1 MPSSPI
7 VSLDDQTF
15 DSAAQSA
22 HGTLVVDFWA
32 PWCGPCRAMEGTFAA
47 LAEQLSGRVAFAKV
61 NVDDNPELA
70 RRFSVRAIPTVLVL
84 RDGQVIQSA
93 VGAQSLQSLS
103 ELVGAMSDSKTAPT
117 PM

>member
-15 DSAAQSA
+15 DATAQAA

-32 PWCGPCRAMEGTFAA
+32 PWCGPCRAMEGIFAT

-70 RRFSVRAIPTVLVL
+70 RRFRVRSIPTVVVF
-84 RDGQVIQSA
+84 RDGQVVQSV

-103 ELVGAMSDSKTAPT
+103 ELVGAH
-117 PM
+117 